1 MIGIN
6 DWDVEKAKDQ
16 IAHGGRFG
24 KKRVME
30 DVYRNNIEAFRY
42 WGYRLPDGRIV
53 GLGDRNALLAGTKV
67 YAKSFD
73 VDDVP
78 QCGCETKTGCVNADC
93 VDVAEQ
99 MIKGGLR
106 PAILNLASRRR
117 PGGGYDRG
125 MSAQEETLCRLSTL
139 SQSLYQYYDP
149 KYRCVQEAEVPHR
162 FNAYPLDIDFGGI
175 YSPGVMFFR
184 KNLKDGYAF
193 REDPFTCGVITVAA
207 LSFREPNNYCNEER
221 QYMAPDGGFTPQGD
235 AIQLN
240 KIRTIYRLALKNGHD
255 SIVLGAFGCGVN
267 KLPCDAVADQ
277 FRRVL
282 EEPEFKGKFRAL
294 VFAILEGCGSAR
306 HPVEEQGKFAPFY
319 EMFGWWHQSTS
330 ANSEQKV
337 SA

>member
-1 MIGIN
+1 MIGID
-6 DWDVEKAKDQ
+6 DWNVEKAKDQ

-30 DVYRNNIEAFRY
+30 DVYRNNIEVFLH
-42 WGYRLPDGRIV
+42 WGCRLPGGRIV

-78 QCGCETKTGCVNADC
+78 QRGCETKTGCVNADC
-93 VDVAEQ
+93 VDVAER
-99 MIKGGLR
+99 MIKGGLH

-139 SQSLYQYYDP
+139 SQLLYQYYDP

-175 YSPGVMFFR
+175 YSPDVMFFR
-184 KNLKDGYAF
+184 RNLRDGYAF
-193 REDPFTCGVITVAA
+193 REEPFTCGVITVAA

-240 KIRTIYRLALKNGHD
+240 KIRTIYRIALKNGHD
-255 SIVLGAFGCGVN
+255 SIVLGAFGCGAFANDPQVVARAYRDALKDYKRYFQYIEFAVYCRADETEN
-267 KLPCDAVADQ
+267 YDVFKRTLPA
-277 FRRVL
+277 
-282 EEPEFKGKFRAL
+282 
-294 VFAILEGCGSAR
+294 
-306 HPVEEQGKFAPFY
+306 
-319 EMFGWWHQSTS
+319 
-330 ANSEQKV
+330 
-337 SA
+337 